1 MSAGFIDFIVSPLFS
16 VCAEVISLVTGEQTC
31 SLDKEEST
39 RPWQH
44 SLAANK
50 EAWLEKA
57 EAGETSSDKSD
68 AVNDRPPPLLSNKS
82 EENGVEK
89 IVNGVTPVAN
99 EVNIRHSGRV
109 LQSHSY
115 QLKRRN

>member
-1 MSAGFIDFIVSPLFS
+1 MSPLFS
-16 VCAEVISLVTGEQTC
+16 VCAEVISLVTGEQG
-31 SLDKEEST
+31 DKEEST
-39 RPWQH
+39 RPWQQ
-44 SLAANK
+44 SLVANK

-68 AVNDRPPPLLSNKS
+68 AVNDRPPPPLSNKS
-82 EENGVEK
+82 EENGLEK

-99 EVNIRHSGRV
+99 EVNIQHSGRV

>member
-50 EAWLEKA
+50 EAWLEA
-57 EAGETSSDKSD
+57 INAGHTDIEESD
-68 AVNDRPPPLLSNKS
+68 ASNDKPPPPAVRHGSNGKT
-82 EENGVEK
+82 EENR
-89 IVNGVTPVAN
+89 VNNKQFTGMRL
-99 EVNIRHSGRV
+99 I
-109 LQSHSY
+109 
-115 QLKRRN
+115 